1 MGYRSDIH
9 SWDRTGSIAEVQV
22 QTDLQTKDIHALTH
36 QEVIAVVTTA
46 DLYFDELTAQMLQG
60 HKAVIVLLHGP
71 HHRKD
76 KFLDR
81 DPIIKQILEN
91 PHYKLNQGN
100 KVLEFEHEGGE
111 LSKSELAEIVGEIQK
126 YVAPKKKQECKT
138 CGECLYYNGRNFMC
152 VNPQF
157 TDKIP
162 RKFDD
167 AACRRGLTN

>member
-91 PHYKLNQGN
+91 PHYTLNQGN

-111 LSKSELAEIVGEIQK
+111 LSKSELTEIVGEIQK
-126 YVAPKKKQECKT
+126 YVAPKKKYECKV
-138 CGECLYYNGRNFMC
+138 CNDCIYYNDDCEFC
-152 VNPQF
+152 HNPKF
-157 TDKIP
+157 KEPLP
-162 RKFDD
+162 RKPQDG
-167 AACRRGLTN
+167 ACRWGITE